1 MFFFVLMVDEILFV
15 YCEYFSDYDDN
26 NDFFFRL
33 IYINVLKIYVLY
45 VWSSVLRLN
54 LNKKKYSNK

>member
-1 MFFFVLMVDEILFV
+1 MVDEILFV

-26 NDFFFRL
+26 NDFFVRL